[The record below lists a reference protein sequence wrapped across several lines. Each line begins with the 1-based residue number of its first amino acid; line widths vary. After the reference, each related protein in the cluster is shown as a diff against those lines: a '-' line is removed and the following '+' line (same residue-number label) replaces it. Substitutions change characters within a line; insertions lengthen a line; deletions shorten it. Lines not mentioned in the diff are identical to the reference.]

1 MYKFLC
7 NKIAALYSGFI
18 GKFSDMAA
26 FFSAQFY
33 LQSPLKI
40 YTFSCIPLHRNRT
53 ELAGIIMKIEHMR
66 YIIEVSRWKSINK
79 ASQHLYINQQQ
90 LSRIIASVE
99 ADLDIEIFYRNTKG
113 IFLTP
118 QGEEIVQKFE
128 QILSIYDSIRIQE
141 EKADTIAG
149 RLDILTEINIWTSYA
164 RFYKDFAKTYPNVQC
179 FIKNM
184 ASEEIVQTLLQQNG
198 VGIISRVIGEDIPSY
213 AIPDSLEFSLMS
225 KEHLMVYGAANNPY
239 IKKYKTISMAT
250 LCELPLI
257 NFKPY
262 DTYPSL
268 MEQALQNIGAANI
281 KYEVS
286 NIKVFHE
293 ILAETDCLFL
303 AIKKPQYIIADAIG
317 EIPLRNKI
325 YVEHGVVKKKTASAL
340 CDIFLKYY
348 QNYYKGLYAD

>member
-1 MYKFLC
+1 
-7 NKIAALYSGFI
+7 
-18 GKFSDMAA
+18 
-26 FFSAQFY
+26 
-33 LQSPLKI
+33 
-40 YTFSCIPLHRNRT
+40 
-53 ELAGIIMKIEHMR
+53 MKIEHMR
-66 YIIEVSRWKSINK
+66 YIMEVSKWKSINK

-90 LSRIIASVE
+90 LSRIIAAVE
-99 ADLDIEIFYRNTKG
+99 TDLETEIFYRNTKG

-118 QGEEIVQKFE
+118 HGEEIVKKFE
-128 QILSIYDSIRIQE
+128 QILSIYDSI
-141 EKADTIAG
+141 KAQNEQADNVTG

-164 RFYKDFAKTYPNVQC
+164 RFYKDFVKTYPNVQC

-184 ASEEIVQTLLQQNG
+184 ASEEIVQTLLQQDG
-198 VGIISRVIGEDIPSY
+198 VGIISRVIGENIQSY

-225 KEHLMVYGAANNPY
+225 KEHLMVYGAIDNPY

-250 LCELPLI
+250 LSELPLV

-268 MEQALQNIGAANI
+268 MEQALQAMGTANI
-281 KYEVS
+281 KYEAS
-286 NIKVFHE
+286 DIKVFHE

-303 AIKKPQYIIADAIG
+303 AIKKPPYVIADTIG

-325 YVEHGVVKKKTASAL
+325 YVEHGVVKKKATSAL
-340 CDIFLKYY
+340 CDMFLQYY

>member
-1 MYKFLC
+1 
-7 NKIAALYSGFI
+7 
-18 GKFSDMAA
+18 
-26 FFSAQFY
+26 
-33 LQSPLKI
+33 
-40 YTFSCIPLHRNRT
+40 
-53 ELAGIIMKIEHMR
+53 MKIEHMR
-66 YIIEVSRWKSINK
+66 YIVEVSKWKSINK
-79 ASQHLYINQQQ
+79 ASRHLYINQQQ
-90 LSRIIASVE
+90 LSRIIAAVE
-99 ADLDIEIFYRNTKG
+99 TDLEIEIFYRNTKG

-118 QGEEIVQKFE
+118 QGEDIVKKFE
-128 QILSIYDSIRIQE
+128 QIISIYDSIKAQE
-141 EKADTIAG
+141 EKTDSITG

-184 ASEEIVQTLLQQNG
+184 ASEEIVQTLLQQDG
-198 VGIISRVIGEDIPSY
+198 VGIISRVIGENIQSY
-213 AIPDSLEFSLMS
+213 TIPDELEFSLMS
-225 KEHLMVYGAANNPY
+225 KEHLMVYGAADNPY

-268 MEQALQNIGAANI
+268 MEQALQNMGTANI
-281 KYEVS
+281 KYEAS
-286 NIKVFHE
+286 DIKVFHE

-303 AIKKPQYIIADAIG
+303 AIKKPPYVIADAIA

-325 YVEHGVVKKKTASAL
+325 YVEHGVVKKKTTSVL

>member
-1 MYKFLC
+1 
-7 NKIAALYSGFI
+7 
-18 GKFSDMAA
+18 
-26 FFSAQFY
+26 
-33 LQSPLKI
+33 
-40 YTFSCIPLHRNRT
+40 
-53 ELAGIIMKIEHMR
+53 MKIEHMR
-66 YIIEVSRWKSINK
+66 YIMEVSKWKSINK

-90 LSRIIASVE
+90 LSRIIAAVE
-99 ADLDIEIFYRNTKG
+99 TDLETEIFYRNTKG

-118 QGEEIVQKFE
+118 HGEEIVKKFE
-128 QILSIYDSIRIQE
+128 QILSIYDSI
-141 EKADTIAG
+141 KAQNEQADNVTG

-164 RFYKDFAKTYPNVQC
+164 RFYKDFVKTYPNVQC

-184 ASEEIVQTLLQQNG
+184 ASEEIVQTLLQQDG
-198 VGIISRVIGEDIPSY
+198 IGIISRVIGENIQSY

-225 KEHLMVYGAANNPY
+225 KEHLMVYGAVDNPY

-250 LCELPLI
+250 LSELPLV

-268 MEQALQNIGAANI
+268 MEQALQAMGTANI
-281 KYEVS
+281 KYEAS
-286 NIKVFHE
+286 DIKVFHE

-303 AIKKPQYIIADAIG
+303 AIKKPPYVIADTIG

-325 YVEHGVVKKKTASAL
+325 YVEHGVVKKKAASAL
-340 CDIFLKYY
+340 CDMFLRYY